1 MKKDFDEETQNKMKR
16 DFNEKSKTFKFKMA
30 IVDIL
35 NFAIKSSNFIID
47 KKSLVRDGYK
57 QMINCSRPFKN
68 KIK

>member
-1 MKKDFDEETQNKMKR
+1 MKTL
-16 DFNEKSKTFKFKMA
+16 TF
-30 IVDIL
+30 L